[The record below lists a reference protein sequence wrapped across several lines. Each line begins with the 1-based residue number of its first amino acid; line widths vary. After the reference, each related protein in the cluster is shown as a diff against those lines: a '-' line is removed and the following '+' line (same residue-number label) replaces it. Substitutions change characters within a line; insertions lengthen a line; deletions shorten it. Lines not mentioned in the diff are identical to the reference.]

1 MIAILCQ
8 TFSLTKR
15 FDGFVRPGRYIRNIE
30 QEQMRLLKAR
40 ILGFQSFGDSGDI
53 EFLDGINL
61 IVGQNNAGKS
71 AFLRALQPNLADDR
85 HRTPER
91 WEDFRLPT
99 PEVRLTIDLS
109 GQELRNE
116 LLRGGQRMIPIQEAN
131 SAAIFM
137 EAIFL
142 EAHLPVNVV
151 HRPEQSFT
159 ASYPGHGR
167 FSWLSP
173 QRQVCAVVQPNN
185 GELQIS
191 QSLNGSDSTPDTV
204 YNLWRRNMFYFSA
217 ERMNIGMSE
226 AENVLRLSANAQNLP
241 AVLLTLSGDRG
252 DIFERLVQHLREV
265 FPTVGNVSVR
275 PVPGQNTAVEIRV
288 WPTEARETVEL
299 SFPLLQSGT
308 GVAQVMSILTAVMTV
323 ESAVIIIDEINSFLH
338 PAAVKALLRILQTD
352 YPQHQYLISTHA
364 PEVIGF
370 SNPRTI
376 HLVKR
381 EGYESSI
388 TKLALSDVNEF
399 REVAEHLGVSMADV
413 FAADRVIWV
422 EGPTEELCFPGLYQ
436 QATGLTL
443 PRGTLFTSVMATGD
457 FLAKRRDKELVYKIY
472 QRLSQTAV
480 PLLVSVAF
488 SFDSEKLTEK
498 EKNQM
503 ISDSNGAMNFLPRR
517 HLECYLINSSAIA
530 NFINARD
537 SSAQAAVTADTV
549 TAKILEL
556 ASSEA
561 FATDGWDGDITD
573 VSWQAKVD
581 AANLIAD
588 TCAQISEH
596 RVTFNKK
603 DDTLALLGIVQT
615 DAPKQLDELSNYVKK
630 LVQFVT

>member
-71 AFLRALQPNLADDR
+71 AFLRALQPSLADDR
-85 HRTPER
+85 HRNPDR
-91 WEDFRLPT
+91 WEEFKLPK
-99 PEVRLTIDLS
+99 PDVRLTIDMS
-109 GQELRNE
+109 GKEFRDEMLRN
-116 LLRGGQRMIPIQEAN
+116 GQSFIPIKHDEGVEIYM
-131 SAAIFM
+131 AALL
-137 EAIFL
+137 A
-142 EAHLPVNVV
+142 EAHIPVMII
-151 HRPEQSFT
+151 HRPGQAFT
-159 ASYPGHGR
+159 ATYPGHGMFEWIPGQPQFCALASQNEGELR
-167 FSWLSP
+167 FSKH
-173 QRQVCAVVQPNN
+173 RQGDDLTAAR
-185 GELQIS
+185 
-191 QSLNGSDSTPDTV
+191 V
-204 YNLWRRNMFYFSA
+204 YDLWHRSMFYFSA
-217 ERMNIGMSE
+217 ERMNVGVCAI
-226 AENVLRLSANAQNLP
+226 ENVLRLSANAQNLP

-252 DIFERLVQHLREV
+252 DVFEKLVQHLREV
-265 FPTVGNVSVR
+265 FPTIGHVSAR
-275 PVPGQNTAVEIRV
+275 PLPGQSTAVEIRV
-288 WPTEARETVEL
+288 WPTEVRETVEL

-352 YPQHQYLISTHA
+352 YSQHQYLISTHS
-364 PEVIGF
+364 PEVISF

-422 EGPTEELCFPGLYQ
+422 EGPTEELCFPQLYQ
-436 QATGLTL
+436 KATGKTV

-457 FLAKRRDKELVYKIY
+457 FMTKRRDKELVYKIY

-488 SFDSEKLTEK
+488 SFDSEKLSDAEK
-498 EKNQM
+498 EEMKRE
-503 ISDSNGAMNFLPRR
+503 SRGAMNFLPRR
-517 HLECYLINSSAIA
+517 HIECYLINSSAIA

-537 SSAQAAVTADTV
+537 LSDEASVTVDAV
-549 TAKILEL
+549 TAKIEKL

-561 FATDGWDGDITD
+561 FAIEEWKGNITDG
-573 VSWQAKVD
+573 SWQAKVD
-581 AANLIAD
+581 AANLIAE
-588 TCAQISEH
+588 TCSQMSEH

-615 DAPKQLDELSNYVKK
+615 DAPNQLEELSNYVEN
-630 LVQFVT
+630 LVQLVA